1 MKSNLKLYKVEFK
14 PELNPLVE
22 NLESYLADCDKT
34 TYSDFQYIKHN
45 LNIVVKIPMSQEFV
59 DEFPFNYAAIKN
71 SDSDDTFYYY
81 IMDINWVAQNTIALT
96 LGMDTVNTLG
106 QTGSLGNPANF
117 TDETHIYRQHGD
129 RFYDTGQ
136 RDQAGGKLLRRRIDR
151 EAEGFSVAKEQVSSA
166 IASDK
171 NFRDNQN
178 WALMYKTASEPDAAG
193 PLGIYLVPTFECQA
207 QSAQTEGS
215 VGKFPEDFSAG
226 SWYYFLPTEN
236 PNGRVV
242 INYDNWIDDIGNALN
257 IDWFGQV
264 GVAAVELTDDTYFQF
279 AHTNDGL
286 NMSVYKRES
295 SNFWNLEATY
305 KNLRLISFTKGTQLR
320 YGYNTQATKSP
331 AVIADNTP
339 YTIPLQTNTTF
350 TRIKTLQEID
360 HYDSRIAK
368 IIKLPYC
375 PLDVAFRNN
384 EITLPFGWELEGDL
398 IKWSEAGLPTLY
410 RPTAASFALNL
421 VDYWYPSIK
430 QSKEAGRESKLYHS
444 EFMDWNVVYDS
455 FVKSIALERFDLSE
469 TDPGRI
475 TVDYQ
480 QTNTLGNNMLFK
492 INFNTLAPYTT
503 VENFEEYLLVDRNN
517 EDPIFTSNYLDYLRS
532 GYAYDVAANKIAEK
546 RARAEAVQ
554 STGAAIAQLATAS
567 GVSYTPNKTAVA
579 PAGSPMGAWV
589 GWEADGR
596 AINPRAVGSGRVFAH
611 DTSLTLPGSGGW
623 SVKGT
628 EGLVN
633 QVAYSSLANAAN
645 SWTNYSNLLKS
656 QKLQMNAKLTDLQM
670 QSIGVSGSGTI
681 DLLESY
687 CGNKINVMRYE
698 PRLTIKRRLYDF
710 FDYFGYSH
718 DYYEVPNISSRYWYN
733 YIQCSPILVEEGLG
747 KYKEVWLEDLKAR
760 YEIGVTVFHDRNGE
774 WNFKRRWENWET
786 WVITE

>member
-1 MKSNLKLYKVEFK
+1 
-14 PELNPLVE
+14 
-22 NLESYLADCDKT
+22 
-34 TYSDFQYIKHN
+34 
-45 LNIVVKIPMSQEFV
+45 
-59 DEFPFNYAAIKN
+59 
-71 SDSDDTFYYY
+71 
-81 IMDINWVAQNTIALT
+81 
-96 LGMDTVNTLG
+96 MDTVNTLG

-129 RFYDTGQ
+129 RFYDTGE

-151 EAEGFSVAKEQVSSA
+151 EAEGFDVPKEQVSSA

-178 WALMYKTASEPDAAG
+178 WALMYKTASEPNAAG
-193 PLGIYLVPTFECQA
+193 PLGIYLVPTFECKA

-215 VGKFPEDFSAG
+215 IAKTPADFSAG

-236 PNGRVV
+236 PGGRVV
-242 INYDNWIDDIGNALN
+242 INYDNWIDAIGNALN

-264 GVAAVELTDDTYFQF
+264 GAAAVELTNDTYFQF
-279 AHTNDGL
+279 AQTNDGL
-286 NMSVYKRES
+286 NMTVFKRDG
-295 SNFWNLEATY
+295 SNWKADTTY
-305 KNLRLISFTKGTQLR
+305 KNIRLIGFTKGSQLR

-331 AVIADNTP
+331 AVITANTP
-339 YTIPLQTNTTF
+339 YTIPLQINTTF
-350 TRIKTLQEID
+350 TSIKTLQEID
-360 HYDSRIAK
+360 HYDSKIAK

-375 PLDVAFRNN
+375 PLDVAYTNN

-410 RPTAASFALNL
+410 RPAAASFTLNL
-421 VDYWYPSIK
+421 VDYWYPSAK
-430 QSKEAGRESKLYHS
+430 QSKEVGRESKLYHS
-444 EFMDWNVVYDS
+444 EFTNWNVVYDS

-492 INFNTLAPYTT
+492 VNFDNFAPYTKN
-503 VENFEEYLLVDRNN
+503 ENFEEYLLIDRNN

-546 RARAEAVQ
+546 RAKTDAIRASQSAILNVAV
-554 STGAAIAQLATAS
+554 SGATSITKEKVYWNTAENRPATPVENLIGGKEFRDKTTYNFKQGTAPIVTQTAI
-567 GVSYTPNKTAVA
+567 
-579 PAGSPMGAWV
+579 GSA
-589 GWEADGR
+589 
-596 AINPRAVGSGRVFAH
+596 
-611 DTSLTLPGSGGW
+611 L
-623 SVKGT
+623 
-628 EGLVN
+628 
-633 QVAYSSLANAAN
+633 NAAN
-645 SWTNYSNLLKS
+645 SWTNYINLLKS

-687 CGNKINVMRYE
+687 CGNKINVMRYQ

-710 FDYFGYSH
+710 FDYFGYNH